1 MRERVI
7 ELLKKAASEFINRES
22 NRTSMITVTGIELDR
37 RESHV
42 TIFVSVFPEKD
53 THGATD
59 FLNRNRD
66 EFKRYLKQHTA
77 LRVIPRVEFL
87 PDPNLG
93 QPPTA

>member
-7 ELLKKAASEFINRES
+7 EIVKQAASEFINRES

-37 RESHV
+37 REAHA
-42 TIFVSVFPEKD
+42 TIFVSVFPAKD

-66 EFKRYLKQHTA
+66 EFKKHLKKFTS
-77 LRVIPRVEFL
+77 LRMIPRVQFM
-87 PDPNLG
+87 PDPNMG
-93 QPPTA
+93 TTPEE